1 MRIRR
6 LKAEASW
13 LAARRARLLECD
25 AEDAKRWSAT
35 HGARMCTV
43 ACHDVRWSAA
53 PIIER
58 CKDVLE
64 FPDWAGDN
72 WDAFNDLIHDL
83 SWFKDERLVVLFQDV
98 AKSSRAGR
106 MIRSICTSPLD
117 FFYFPKPKIV
127 FLIHYA
133 DVSRP
138 GPRQDA

>member
-35 HGARMCTV
+35 HGARLCTV
-43 ACHDVRWSAA
+43 HCHDVRWSAA

-64 FPDWAGDN
+64 FPDWSGDN

-83 SWFKDERLVVLFQDV
+83 SWFKDERLVVLFSDV
-98 AKSSRAGR
+98 AKTSTAGR
-106 MIRSICTSPLD
+106 MIRFFCTVPLD
-117 FFYFPKPKIV
+117 RFYFPKPKIV

-133 DVSRP
+133 DVSRS